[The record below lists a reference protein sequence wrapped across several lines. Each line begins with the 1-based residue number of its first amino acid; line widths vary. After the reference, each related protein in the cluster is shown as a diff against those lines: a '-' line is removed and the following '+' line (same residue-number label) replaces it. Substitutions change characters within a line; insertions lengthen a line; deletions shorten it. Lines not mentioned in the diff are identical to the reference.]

1 MTVDSST
8 ERKIQALLRLLS
20 DPNQQVAAKIHE
32 ELVRMGAVILP
43 FLDQAEQGECD
54 MRARFSEI
62 REDIRFE
69 KLGNDLKVL
78 LSSGREREFDLEAG
92 TFLLAQSAYPDL
104 NVSYYTQQ
112 LDDLAEEVRPR
123 IHPSQPLEDASQ
135 TLAQYLFVEKG
146 FRGNRDHYDD
156 PENSFFNRVLERR
169 TGIPI
174 TLSAL
179 YLFMAKRLGLSS
191 TGVGMPGHFVVKLEG
206 SDPTVFIDCF
216 NGGVFLEAKNCEQF
230 LIEAGVGFNEA
241 YLRTTPNDL
250 ILARMIRNLIGV
262 YEKQQEAGWVDRLHI
277 LMATLDP
284 VPEVDKP

>member
-1 MTVDSST
+1 MNVDSST
-8 ERKIQALLRLLS
+8 ERKIQSLIRLLS
-20 DPNQQVAAKIHE
+20 DPNQQIAAKIHE
-32 ELVRMGAVILP
+32 ELVKMGTVILP
-43 FLDQAEQGECD
+43 FLDQADQSEYD
-54 MRARFSEI
+54 LSARFSEI

-69 KLGNDLKVL
+69 KLRDDLKAL
-78 LSSGREREFDLEAG
+78 LSCGPEREFDLEAG

-104 NVSYYTQQ
+104 NVSKYTQQ

-123 IHPSQPLEDASQ
+123 LSSSQSLEDASQ
-135 TLAQYLFVEKG
+135 ALAQYLFVEKG

-179 YLFMAKRLGLSS
+179 YLFMANRLGLSS

-230 LIEAGVGFNEA
+230 LVEAGVGFNEA

-262 YEKQQEAGWVDRLHI
+262 YEKQQETGWVDRLNG
-277 LMATLDP
+277 LMETLDS
-284 VPEVDKP
+284 VREVDKP